1 VGDNMKS
8 GFVSLIGRPN
18 VGKSTLLNTL
28 INAKIAITSNKAQT
42 TRNIIQGVYNEK
54 DTQIVFVDTPGI
66 HKPESKLGRIL
77 NKQSFSLMR
86 DVDAVLFVVDAS
98 TSLGSGDKYIMESL
112 KNANA
117 PVILVLNK
125 IDKISD
131 EQLLLTIEAYKDLFP
146 FADVVP
152 VSGLKKDNVEIL
164 IKVIKKYLKD
174 DVKYFDD
181 NTITSNSIYFMVS
194 ELVREKLLNLTIEE
208 VPHSITCVTTNF
220 EEKENIVNISVDIIV
235 DRDSIKKIVIGK
247 KGARLKEVGIL
258 ARKDIEE
265 MLGKK
270 VYLELY
276 VKTIKKWR
284 EKDKLLNE
292 LGFNELE

>member
-1 VGDNMKS
+1 MKS

-18 VGKSTLLNTL
+18 VGKSTLLNTI

-66 HKPESKLGRIL
+66 HKPESKLGKIL
-77 NKQSFSLMR
+77 NKQSYALMK
-86 DVDAVLFVVDAS
+86 DVDVILFVVDAS
-98 TSLGSGDKYIMESL
+98 VSLGGGDKYIMESL
-112 KNANA
+112 KNADA

-131 EQLLLTIEAYKDLFP
+131 EQLLLTIEAYKDLFA

-152 VSGLKKDNVEIL
+152 VSGLKKDNVDVL
-164 IKVIKKYLKD
+164 ITVIKKYLKD
-174 DVKYFDD
+174 DVRYFDEG
-181 NTITSNSIYFMVS
+181 TITSNSTYFMIS
-194 ELVREKLLNLTIEE
+194 ELVREKLLNATIEE
-208 VPHSITCVTTNF
+208 VPHSITCVTTHY
-220 EEKENIVNISVDIIV
+220 EEKEHIIDISVDIIV

-247 KGARLKEVGIL
+247 KGSRLKEVGML
-258 ARKDIEE
+258 ARKDMEE

-284 EKDKLLNE
+284 EKDKLLHE
-292 LGFNELE
+292 LGFNEFE

>member
-1 VGDNMKS
+1 MKS

-18 VGKSTLLNTL
+18 AGKSTLLNSL
-28 INAKIAITSNKAQT
+28 IEAKIAITSNKAQT
-42 TRNIIQGVYNEK
+42 TRNIIQGVYNEN

-66 HKPESKLGRIL
+66 HKPETKLGRIL

-86 DVDAVLFVVDAS
+86 DVDAILFVVDAS
-98 TSLGSGDKYIMESL
+98 TSLGGGDKYIMETL

-125 IDKISD
+125 IDKISN

-152 VSGLKKDNVEIL
+152 TSGLKHDNIDVL

-174 DVKYFDD
+174 DVKYFDE
-181 NTITSNSIYFMVS
+181 NTITSNSTYFMIS
-194 ELVREKLLNLTIEE
+194 EFVREKLLELTIEE
-208 VPHSITCVTTNF
+208 VPHSITCVTTNY
-220 EEKENIVNISVDIIV
+220 EEKDNLVNISVDIIV

-284 EKDKLLNE
+284 EKDKLLHE
-292 LGFNELE
+292 LGFNEFE

>member
-1 VGDNMKS
+1 MKS

-18 VGKSTLLNTL
+18 VGKSTLLNSL

-42 TRNIIQGVYNEK
+42 TRNIIQGFYNEN
-54 DTQIVFVDTPGI
+54 DTQIVFIDTPGI
-66 HKPESKLGRIL
+66 HKPETKLGKIL
-77 NKQSFSLMR
+77 NKQSYSLMR
-86 DVDAVLFVVDAS
+86 DVDAILFVVD
-98 TSLGSGDKYIMESL
+98 TSVPLGGGDKFILESL

-152 VSGLKKDNVEIL
+152 TSGLKKDNIESL
-164 IKVIKKYLKD
+164 IKVIKKYLND
-174 DVKYFDD
+174 NVKYFDESVL
-181 NTITSNSIYFMVS
+181 TSNSIHFMIS

-208 VPHSITCVTTNF
+208 VPHSITCVTTAY
-220 EEKENIVNISVDIIV
+220 EEKKDIINISVDIIV

-247 KGARLKEVGIL
+247 KGARLKEVGSL
-258 ARKDIEE
+258 ARKDMED

-284 EKDKLLNE
+284 EKDKLLHE
-292 LGFNELE
+292 LGFNEFE

>member
-1 VGDNMKS
+1 MKS

-18 VGKSTLLNTL
+18 VGKSTLLNSL

-42 TRNIIQGVYNEK
+42 TRNIIQGVYNEE

-77 NKQSFSLMR
+77 NKQSFSLIR

-98 TSLGSGDKYIMESL
+98 VSLGGGDKYIMESL
-112 KNANA
+112 KQSNA

-152 VSGLKKDNVEIL
+152 VSGLKKDNIEVL
-164 IKVIKKYLKD
+164 VKVIKKYLND

-181 NTITSNSIYFMVS
+181 ETITSNSIYFMIS
-194 ELVREKLLNLTIEE
+194 ELVREKLLHLTIEE
-208 VPHSITCVTTNF
+208 VPHSITCVTTNY
-220 EEKENIVNISVDIIV
+220 EEKNDIVNISVDIIV

-284 EKDKLLNE
+284 EKDKLLHE
-292 LGFNELE
+292 LGFNEFE